1 MASAMGMRAPHL
13 LAVSALALLA
23 GCAVGPDFVKPTA
36 PEVPRYTREPL
47 VSETTSAA
55 VAEGAAQRF
64 VAGLDIPG
72 QWWTLFHSPAL
83 SAMIAQAL
91 KANPDLQAAQAALR
105 VAQEN
110 VAAQQGFYYPSV
122 SGDFSASRQKNA
134 TAVLSPTLTS
144 GAPYFNLFTP
154 QLSIS
159 YVPDVFGL
167 NRRTVEGLV
176 AQAEAQRYALAA
188 SYLTLTSNVVAAAVQ
203 EASLRGQIKATQ
215 DMIAL
220 ETELLELFR
229 VQLAKGQIAEIDVA
243 AQEAALAQVET
254 ALPPLQKQLAQQRDL
269 LAALIGRFPSEAPAE
284 TFELSDLELPQE
296 LPVSLPAQMVEQR
309 PDVLQAEAN
318 LHQASA
324 EIGVA
329 VANRLP
335 SLALTADVGTTAAQA
350 NRLFTRGTGFWTIA
364 ASLTQPI
371 FDGGTLLHKE
381 RAARAAFEQSVA
393 QYRGTVITAMQNVAD
408 TLHALR
414 YDADALKAAA
424 HAESTAARS
433 LELVRAQLRLGA
445 VNYLALLNAQMTYQ
459 QAVIGLVQAQAG
471 RLADTAALFQALG
484 GGWWKPP
491 PAAEGEG
498 AGISGMRE
506 AKPAGADR
514 GWLMDAIFGPF
525 GF

>member
-1 MASAMGMRAPHL
+1 MARMFGRRASPL
-13 LAVSALALLA
+13 LALCVPALLC
-23 GCAVGPDFVKPTA
+23 GCAVGPDFVKPSA
-36 PEVPRYTREPL
+36 PGVSGYTPEPL
-47 VSETTSAA
+47 AGETASAS
-55 VAEGAAQRF
+55 VADGAAQRF

-72 QWWTLFHSPAL
+72 QWWRLFHSEAL
-83 SAMIAQAL
+83 SALIAEAL
-91 KANPDLQAAQAALR
+91 KVNPNLQAAQSALQ

-110 VAAQQGFYYPSV
+110 VAAQQGAYYPSV
-122 SGDFSASRQKNA
+122 SGNFSASRQKNP

-144 GAPYFNLFTP
+144 GSPYFNLFTP
-154 QLSIS
+154 QLSVS

-188 SYLTLTSNVVAAAVQ
+188 TYLTLTSNVAAAAVQ
-203 EASLRGQIKATQ
+203 EAGLRGQIKATE
-215 DMIAL
+215 DIIAL
-220 ETELLELFR
+220 ERELLELFR
-229 VQLAKGQIAEIDVA
+229 VQLSKGQIAEVDVA
-243 AQEAALAQVET
+243 AQEAALAAAET

-269 LAALIGRFPSEAPAE
+269 LAALTGRFPSEVPGE
-284 TFELSDLELPQE
+284 TFELSGLELPQE
-296 LPVSLPAQMVEQR
+296 LPLSLPAQVVEQR

-324 EIGVA
+324 AIGVA

-335 SLALTADVGTTAAQA
+335 NLTLSAGVGTTAAQA
-350 NRLFTRGTGFWTIA
+350 NRLFTTGTGFWSIA

-393 QYRGTVITAMQNVAD
+393 EYRATVITAMQNVAD
-408 TLHALR
+408 SLRALQ
-414 YDADALKAAA
+414 YDAEALKAAA
-424 HAESTAARS
+424 HAETTAARS

-445 VNYLALLNAQMTYQ
+445 VNYLALLNAQTAYQ
-459 QAVIGLVQAQAG
+459 QAVIGLVQAQAA

-484 GGWWKPP
+484 GGWWNPP
-491 PAAEGEG
+491 PAPESEG
-498 AGISGMRE
+498 AATAGMRE
-506 AKPAGADR
+506 ENPAGDR
-514 GWLMDAIFGPF
+514 GWLLDAVARPF